1 MAHTNVFFQ
10 KGTLPALLYFF
21 SLISFILSDK
31 NVFVPTL
38 IQVVIRNNV
47 INFFFSVCY
56 QLNFILTVI
65 VALTYSQNTLQ
76 LPTQKRWF
84 IKVSCTM
91 ES

>member
-10 KGTLPALLYFF
+10 KGILPALLYFF
-21 SLISFILSDK
+21 SLISFLLSDK

-47 INFFFSVCY
+47 INFFFSVCS

-65 VALTYSQNTLQ
+65 VALTYS
-76 LPTQKRWF
+76 
-84 IKVSCTM
+84 
-91 ES
+91 